1 LVSLTETVDIPV
13 NNNYFSRPVMLPS
26 SNSHR
31 PTGSLTAV
39 DAALM
44 AVLFFLTLA
53 VYGPVVHFPF
63 ISFDDPLYVSENPHV
78 LSGLSWKNVLWT
90 LTANAVGNWQPVTLL
105 SYLVDIRAFGPAPGP
120 IHLENALL
128 HAMNAAGWF
137 SLLQL
142 MTGRRAASFFIGA
155 FFAVHPAHVES
166 VAWIAERKDVLSM
179 CFMIL
184 SLFAYW
190 RYTQRP
196 RAFFYGLALLFFAL
210 ALMAKVMMVT
220 LPGLMLLLDLWPLGR
235 VSGGKVPIAARM
247 RWLLLEKVPFILLA
261 AVAGAIAVKMQ
272 SGAHAAPS
280 LAELSIGNRIGTT
293 ILGYTRYLGMAFCP
307 RRQSALYPYQF
318 DPPTGAVIASGLL
331 LIMIS
336 FLVIRSGRRHPYLP
350 VGWFWFLGTMLP
362 VIGLMQVGD
371 QAIADRYTYLPFVGL
386 SIAVCWWI
394 ADLVDGSKIARAAA
408 AVAGLMAVAGCII
421 QTRRYLPCWSDS
433 VSLFSQAE
441 RVNESLDWNI
451 EARLAEAYARA
462 GQPSLAIEHYDL
474 SLQQRPTNVRA
485 LSSLANLLEP
495 HFPAAALPRYESALK
510 LTPTDPRIRYNYGL
524 CLESMN
530 RNAQAAVQFRRVL
543 LLDPGYT
550 DARQALQRV
559 TADPVH

>member
-1 LVSLTETVDIPV
+1 
-13 NNNYFSRPVMLPS
+13 
-26 SNSHR
+26 
-31 PTGSLTAV
+31 
-39 DAALM
+39 
-44 AVLFFLTLA
+44 
-53 VYGPVVHFPF
+53 
-63 ISFDDPLYVSENPHV
+63 
-78 LSGLSWKNVLWT
+78 
-90 LTANAVGNWQPVTLL
+90 
-105 SYLVDIRAFGPAPGP
+105 
-120 IHLENALL
+120 
-128 HAMNAAGWF
+128 
-137 SLLQL
+137 
-142 MTGRRAASFFIGA
+142 
-155 FFAVHPAHVES
+155 
-166 VAWIAERKDVLSM
+166 
-179 CFMIL
+179 
-184 SLFAYW
+184 
-190 RYTQRP
+190 
-196 RAFFYGLALLFFAL
+196 
-210 ALMAKVMMVT
+210 
-220 LPGLMLLLDLWPLGR
+220 
-235 VSGGKVPIAARM
+235 
-247 RWLLLEKVPFILLA
+247 
-261 AVAGAIAVKMQ
+261 
-272 SGAHAAPS
+272 
-280 LAELSIGNRIGTT
+280 
-293 ILGYTRYLGMAFCP
+293 
-307 RRQSALYPYQF
+307 
-318 DPPTGAVIASGLL
+318 
-331 LIMIS
+331 MIS

>member
-1 LVSLTETVDIPV
+1 
-13 NNNYFSRPVMLPS
+13 MLPS

-196 RAFFYGLALLFFAL
+196 AC
-210 ALMAKVMMVT
+210 
-220 LPGLMLLLDLWPLGR
+220 LLLRTRTVVFCIGADGESDDGHPAGADAA
-235 VSGGKVPIAARM
+235 SGP
-247 RWLLLEKVPFILLA
+247 LA
-261 AVAGAIAVKMQ
+261 AGAR
-272 SGAHAAPS
+272 
-280 LAELSIGNRIGTT
+280 L
-293 ILGYTRYLGMAFCP
+293 
-307 RRQSALYPYQF
+307 RRQSSNRGENAVAAAGE
-318 DPPTGAVIASGLL
+318 GAVYS
-331 LIMIS
+331 
-336 FLVIRSGRRHPYLP
+336 
-350 VGWFWFLGTMLP
+350 
-362 VIGLMQVGD
+362 
-371 QAIADRYTYLPFVGL
+371 
-386 SIAVCWWI
+386 
-394 ADLVDGSKIARAAA
+394 
-408 AVAGLMAVAGCII
+408 AGC
-421 QTRRYLPCWSDS
+421 RRRGNCGQNAIGCPRSAQPCRAFDR
-433 VSLFSQAE
+433 QPH
-441 RVNESLDWNI
+441 RHDNP
-451 EARLAEAYARA
+451 RL
-462 GQPSLAIEHYDL
+462 H
-474 SLQQRPTNVRA
+474 T
-485 LSSLANLLEP
+485 
-495 HFPAAALPRYESALK
+495 LPRDGVLSPAGNRPF
-510 LTPTDPRIRYNYGL
+510 TPISSIHRP
-524 CLESMN
+524 
-530 RNAQAAVQFRRVL
+530 
-543 LLDPGYT
+543 
-550 DARQALQRV
+550 ARSSPAGFC
-559 TADPVH
+559 